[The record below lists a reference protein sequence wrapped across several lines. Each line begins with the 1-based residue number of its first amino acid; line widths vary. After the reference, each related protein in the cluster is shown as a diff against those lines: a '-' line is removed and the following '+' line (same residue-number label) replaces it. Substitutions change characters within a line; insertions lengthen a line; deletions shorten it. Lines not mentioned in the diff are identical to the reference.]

1 MDLIS
6 TSVTCTFLNQEES
19 SMKTCS
25 IAYYRSNSCGL
36 DELSSLPTKQIAQN
50 ASNTITIGIP
60 FIDQLRGGD
69 GMFCFIVSA
78 NNGTHAA
85 TVRGTLN
92 RGTIIIIIVIMPH
105 IETLNLL
112 S

>member
-19 SMKTCS
+19 IMKTCS
-25 IAYYRSNSCGL
+25 ITYYQSNSCGL
-36 DELSSLPTKQIAQN
+36 DELPSLPTKQSAQN
-50 ASNTITIGIP
+50 ASNTVTIGIP

-69 GMFCFIVSA
+69 GTYCFIISA

-85 TVRGTLN
+85 TVQGTLN
-92 RGTIIIIIVIMPH
+92 RGTLIIIPH
-105 IETLNLL
+105 ILRHY
-112 S
+112 